1 MKEEHKELLISGS
14 VMLAI
19 VAILTALFVWPG
31 IVGPI
36 LLGLVGIVVLVGVW
50 AMIHDMLF
58 GDHIGH

>member
-36 LLGLVGIVVLVGVW
+36 LLGLVGIVVLVGAW
-50 AMIHDMLF
+50 AMIHSMLF
-58 GDHIGH
+58 DDHRGY